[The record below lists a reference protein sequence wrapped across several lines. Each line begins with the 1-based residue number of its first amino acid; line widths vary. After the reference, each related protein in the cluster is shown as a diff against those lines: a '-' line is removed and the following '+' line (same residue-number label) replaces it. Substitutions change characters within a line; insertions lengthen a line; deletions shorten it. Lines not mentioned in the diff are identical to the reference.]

1 MYPQICNITTSAHNP
16 EGAQHCCALEER
28 AYMEIEHLQQ
38 FSDTLTILPIRRV
51 AQGVRRWR
59 SVDRNSFRS
68 PRGACDSR
76 SVQHRPPGSTSVRTA
91 IIRYAPRAVG
101 LMEIEKYIRYP
112 ARAVGLKPSAMRGE
126 ARLCGLYRNN
136 YSKTISPRL
145 CKAKPAC
152 AGYTGVITQRP
163 YKGEGAPAATERLL
177 PEEGR

>member
-1 MYPQICNITTSAHNP
+1 MYSQICNLTISAHNP
-16 EGAQHCCALEER
+16 AGAQSPYAPEER
-28 AYMEIEHLQQ
+28 AYMEIENL
-38 FSDTLTILPIRRV
+38 L
-51 AQGVRRWR
+51 
-59 SVDRNSFRS
+59 
-68 PRGACDSR
+68 
-76 SVQHRPPGSTSVRTA
+76 
-91 IIRYAPRAVG
+91 RYAPRAVG